1 PRRSRRRSAPR
12 ARPSRA
18 QAALTG
24 AEDVGAGAKLRVLR
38 VEQTLVEST
47 LDVDSRLDEEPSTG
61 RARDPHRLHL
71 GVGVTER
78 LHWAEQAG
86 TRADNRVIGYAGR
99 AGQDHAARIADRPR
113 EAIGQI

>member
-1 PRRSRRRSAPR
+1 M
-12 ARPSRA
+12 
-18 QAALTG
+18 
-24 AEDVGAGAKLRVLR
+24 LR

-78 LHWAEQAG
+78 LHGAEQAG

-113 EAIGQI
+113 EAIGQICQRGGGHCRGCWDRRERVRQLI